1 MQTRCERQGQV
12 EIGII
17 EHEGREFA
25 ALGATVVGRS
35 VTGYTRL
42 VHGEIQLSTWCGQTM
57 LAARSEVVERYWSG
71 SLSLM
76 FRLPRG
82 RFICGYAL
90 ADNGMLFRGELV
102 TGDEDDA
109 RSTARQLSDRF
120 AEIDAEDDEAFI
132 AEDEERLLDIE
143 YRCPECGHEWTEQW
157 SCACDSQCPNCGLK
171 NIEALSWD
179 EAD

>member
-1 MQTRCERQGQV
+1 MQTRCERKGQV

-25 ALGATVVGRS
+25 AFGATVVGRS

-42 VHGEIQLSTWCGQTM
+42 VDGEVQLSTWCGQTM
-57 LAARSEVVERYWSG
+57 LATRSEVVERFWSG
-71 SLSLM
+71 SLALM

-90 ADNGMLFRGELV
+90 ADHGMLFRGELF
-102 TGDEDDA
+102 TGDETDA
-109 RSTARQLSDRF
+109 RSMARNLSNSF
-120 AEIDAEDDEAFI
+120 AELDAKDD
-132 AEDEERLLDIE
+132 ERLLDIE

-157 SCACDSQCPNCGLK
+157 SCACD
-171 NIEALSWD
+171 
-179 EAD
+179 